1 MNNKNIYLLIVG
13 ILCAALVC
21 AVLIGLVG
29 GFWTGDNNS
38 ELLGESTVN
47 TTEAEPEKETQQIST
62 NETEID
68 EPIDSTGTRPTVPSV
83 TTGNGEEED
92 PTTDKTPEQ
101 TTGNDNDNEDEDDS
115 DITIDLI
122 PEPSEGEGPSDK
134 PVDSTT
140 PTDSKVEIDFND
152 F

>member
-13 ILCAALVC
+13 ILCAALIC

-29 GFWTGDNNS
+29 GFWTGNDNN
-38 ELLGESTVN
+38 EQPGESTVN
-47 TTEAEPEKETQQIST
+47 TTEAEPSKETQQAPT
-62 NETEID
+62 GDGDID
-68 EPIDSTGTRPTVPSV
+68 EPIDGTRPEIPTV

-92 PTTDKTPEQ
+92 PTTGKTPEQ
-101 TTGNDNDNEDEDDS
+101 TTGKDNDDKDDDDDS

-122 PEPSEGEGPSDK
+122 PEPSEGEGSSEK
-134 PVDSTT
+134 PVESTT
-140 PTDSKVEIDFND
+140 PTDSKIEIDFND